1 MCRQPVAF
9 WVAAIALVLSGSA
22 KADSLTLTG
31 STSNQGTYSSAQ
43 LQGMATSSDTVTLGD
58 LTGISLWGLLGG
70 ATPTAV
76 MPNPNGPG
84 TIRDYG
90 AITTFNPPA
99 ANANPNYDLRYF
111 VVGTNSSGAT
121 SVVSLGQIDP
131 NFVGTGQPT
140 PFVAYLNSAGLLGTP
155 QLVIPNGP
163 AGNSLNNLTS
173 LQLLSVPGLSGT
185 GGASTAVLLSGNVTN
200 PGTYSK
206 SQLPGEFPT
215 TDVTVCSGSRCN
227 PPGIVTYTGIPL
239 ATFLD
244 VNTPDLASQLV
255 VAKGTDGYQVAF
267 SLSELLLPN
276 GAANMNDL
284 LAYADNANGAGFPRT
299 ILAGDSSFA
308 HGRWVSDLIE
318 LDVFNPV
325 PGPIV
330 GAGLPGLILAGGGC
344 LLGWW
349 RRRQKTA

>member
-1 MCRQPVAF
+1 MRRLPVAF

-43 LQGMATSSDTVTLGD
+43 LETKATSSNTVVTLGD

-70 ATPTAV
+70 ANPTAV

-84 TIRDYG
+84 TIRNYG
-90 AITTFNPPA
+90 AITTFNPA
-99 ANANPNYDLRYF
+99 GANTNPNYDLRYF
-111 VVGTNSSGAT
+111 VVGTGSSGAT
-121 SVVSLGQIDP
+121 SVVSLGQVDP
-131 NFVGTGQPT
+131 NFVGTGGPT
-140 PFVAYLNSAGLLGTP
+140 PFVAYQNSAGLLSTP

-163 AGNSLNNLTS
+163 AGSSLNNLTS
-173 LQLLSVPGLSGT
+173 LQLMSVPGLSGS
-185 GGASTAVLLSGNVTN
+185 GGPSNAVALSGNVNN
-200 PGTYSK
+200 PGLYSL

-227 PPGIVTYTGIPL
+227 PPGMVTYSGIPF

-244 VNTPDLASQLV
+244 VNSPDLASQLV
-255 VAKGTDGYQVAF
+255 VAEGTDGYQVVY
-267 SLSELLLPN
+267 SLSELFLPN
-276 GAANMNDL
+276 GTANLNDL
-284 LAYADNANGAGFPRT
+284 LAYADNRNGAGFPRT

-308 HGRWVSDLIE
+308 HGRWVSDLSQV
-318 LDVFNPV
+318 DVFNPV
-325 PGPIV
+325 PGPIA
-330 GAGLPGLILAGGGC
+330 GAGLPGLLLASGG

-349 RRRQKTA
+349 RRRRAAA